1 MRLSQS
7 SVQQVLLFGASNLT
21 LGWNAVISE
30 LVRRWPA
37 PLNVNLCLG
46 MGRSWIGP
54 SRVFW
59 RVLPGIT
66 ECGLWHHLPEP
77 SSRVAVM
84 MTDIGNDIVYGY
96 PPGQILDSVRL
107 CLDRILAWAPDCEI
121 VVTRLPIPSI
131 QTLTPMRF
139 RIMRLVLFPG
149 SSRTLSSI
157 LSESEQVDRGVCDLA
172 REYPLRL
179 VESEAEWYGF
189 DPIHV
194 LKPKRAEVFRHY
206 FSYWTQENHNTPDP
220 GTSDRHQ
227 NTRLPAL
234 PVTAE
239 RIVRGRKVL
248 TPQPCFQ
255 SDLVTL
261 SAW

>member
-1 MRLSQS
+1 MPSPS
-7 SVQQVLLFGASNLT
+7 SRQQVLLFGASNLT
-21 LGWNAVISE
+21 LGWNAVVSE
-30 LVRRWPA
+30 LVHRWQT
-37 PLNVNLCLG
+37 PLNINVCLG

-59 RVLPGIT
+59 RILPGIT

-96 PPGQILDSVRL
+96 PSGKILDAVRV
-107 CLDRILAWAPDCEI
+107 CLDRVLTWAPDCEI
-121 VVTRLPIPSI
+121 VMTRLPVPSI
-131 QTLTPMRF
+131 QTLTPIRF
-139 RIMRLVLFPG
+139 RIMRLILFPG

-172 REYPLRL
+172 KEYSLRL
-179 VESEAEWYGF
+179 IDSKAEWYGF

-194 LKPKRAEVFRHY
+194 LKPKRAEVFCHY
-206 FSYWTQENHNTPDP
+206 FSHWTREARNAADP
-220 GTSDRHQ
+220 GIPERLRS
-227 NTRLPAL
+227 TRLPAL

-239 RIVRGRKVL
+239 RIVRGRQVL
-248 TPQPCFQ
+248 TPQPSFQ
-255 SDLVTL
+255 SDLVTV

>member
-1 MRLSQS
+1 MIPSPS
-7 SVQQVLLFGASNLT
+7 SLQQVLLFGASNLT
-21 LGWNAVISE
+21 LGWNAVIAE
-30 LVRRWPA
+30 LVRRWQT
-37 PLNVNLCLG
+37 PLNINVCLG

-66 ECGLWHHLPEP
+66 ECGLWQHLPKP

-96 PPGQILDSVRL
+96 PPGQIFDSVRL
-107 CLDRILAWAPDCEI
+107 CLDRILNWAPDCEI
-121 VVTRLPIPSI
+121 VMTRLPIPSI

-139 RIMRLVLFPG
+139 RIMRLILFPG

-157 LSESEQVDRGVCDLA
+157 LSESEQVDLGVCDLA

-179 VESEAEWYGF
+179 IESRAEWYGF

-194 LKPKRAEVFRHY
+194 LKRQRAEVFRHY
-206 FSYWTQENHNTPDP
+206 FSHWTQRTCDSADRVIPD
-220 GTSDRHQ
+220 
-227 NTRLPAL
+227 RLGNACLPTL

-239 RIVRGRKVL
+239 RIVRGRQVL

-255 SDLVTL
+255 SDLVTV

>member
-1 MRLSQS
+1 MRPGSS
-7 SVQQVLLFGASNLT
+7 SVQQILLFGASNLT
-21 LGWNAVISE
+21 LGWNAVVSE
-30 LVRRWPA
+30 LVHRWQT
-37 PLNVNLCLG
+37 PLDINVCLG

-107 CLDRILAWAPDCEI
+107 CLDRILSWAPDCEI
-121 VVTRLPIPSI
+121 VMTRLPIPSI

-139 RIMRLVLFPG
+139 RIMRLILFPG

-157 LSESEQVDRGVCDLA
+157 LSESEQVDRGVCDLS

-179 VESEAEWYGF
+179 IESRAEWYGF

-194 LKPKRAEVFRHY
+194 LKPKRTEVFRHY
-206 FSYWTQENHNTPDP
+206 FSHWTQELGHSPDRVIP
-220 GTSDRHQ
+220 DRLG
-227 NTRLPAL
+227 NARLPAL

-239 RIVRGRKVL
+239 RIVRGSQVL

-255 SDLVTL
+255 SDLVTV